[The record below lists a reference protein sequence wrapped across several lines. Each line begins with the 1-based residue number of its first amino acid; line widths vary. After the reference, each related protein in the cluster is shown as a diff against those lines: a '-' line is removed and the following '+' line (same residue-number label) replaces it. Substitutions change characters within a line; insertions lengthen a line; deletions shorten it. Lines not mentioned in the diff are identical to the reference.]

1 MNDTLLVAGTLS
13 WFLVNAIEYTRGFHE
28 INKNAPEPCMIHRIY
43 ASYNV
48 FFVGFPI
55 ILIAIAEMHIINSA
69 GAMGLT
75 LILEFAC
82 ILGIHAYD
90 SIKTIHI
97 PLCIIAGASA
107 TLNCLN
113 LQWQYGAFVGIPLLL
128 GAVMAILMQLL
139 WFPDRD
145 ETHQH
150 TAISCVLGFL
160 DAWMILSRLILLKDW
175 SNLSDK
181 AKESRFNFD
190 VFSFLSLLYILSML
204 CIIAVAH
211 RRK

>member
-55 ILIAIAEMHIINSA
+55 MLIAIAEMHIINSA
-69 GAMGLT
+69 GALGLT

-113 LQWQYGAFVGIPLLL
+113 LQWQYGAFVGIPLLS
-128 GAVMAILMQLL
+128 GAVLAILMQLL
-139 WFPDRD
+139 CFPDRD

-181 AKESRFNFD
+181 ESIFSFD
-190 VFSFLSLLYILSML
+190 VCSFLILLTVLAVL
-204 CIIAVAH
+204 CIAAVAH